1 MALLPL
7 RFYGDSTLRQTA
19 QAINKITPEIR
30 KLARDMIETMHNA
43 EGVGLA
49 APQVG
54 RSLQLITVNVGDER
68 GDMVLINPKIVSKTG
83 KYKYQEGCLSIPGI
97 YEEVERYSHI
107 VVKARN
113 LEGDTIE
120 IEAKDNLLS
129 VCLQHEIDHLRGILF
144 IDKVEDR
151 MLANRDIAQL
161 QKELKQGMW
170 KAIPEKEIAPAGKK
184 GKEI

>member
-7 RFYGDSTLRQTA
+7 RFYGNSALRQTA

-54 RSLQLITVNVGDER
+54 RSLQLITINIGDER
-68 GDMVLINPKIVSKTG
+68 GDMVLINPKITFKSG
-83 KYKYQEGCLSIPGI
+83 KYRYQEGCLSIPGV
-97 YEEVERYSHI
+97 YEEIERYSHVI
-107 VVKARN
+107 VNARN
-113 LEGDTIE
+113 LEGNTIE

-144 IDKVEDR
+144 VDKVEDR
-151 MLANRDIAQL
+151 LLANKSIAQL
-161 QKELKQGMW
+161 QKELKQGIW
-170 KAIPEKEIAPAGKK
+170 KAIPQKEITADSKK
-184 GKEI
+184 RI